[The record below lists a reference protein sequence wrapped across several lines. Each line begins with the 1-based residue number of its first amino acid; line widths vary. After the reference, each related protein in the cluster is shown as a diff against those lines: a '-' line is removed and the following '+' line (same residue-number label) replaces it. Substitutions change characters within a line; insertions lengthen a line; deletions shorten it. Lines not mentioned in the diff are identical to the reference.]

1 MMENSTSIWN
11 DALNILNENHTFQH
25 RTVMIPFAIS
35 SIHLCLQINALKDQ
49 RSYIATTKHGGIRKD
64 SISSPKFYV
73 AFYLGQKQKPTT
85 KPALNPLPSLAAV
98 CLNSHCDHSPFI
110 WAHWLPNQVSPES
123 GHPCATEVRA
133 GEWETSGR
141 WVTVARVRVPP
152 SWCAVQSYSRNSQN
166 LLNFAQQTSE
176 DDPRL
181 SLILTTLK
189 KEENTQIFWVK
200 KWIWKYWQS
209 TFPK

>member
-1 MMENSTSIWN
+1 MEWCSEYTKWKPHISTQNSNDSICYKQ
-11 DALNILNENHTFQH
+11 HTFMS
-25 RTVMIPFAIS
+25 TNK
-35 SIHLCLQINALKDQ
+35 CTK
-49 RSYIATTKHGGIRKD
+49 RSKKLHSNYKAWWIRKD

-152 SWCAVQSYSRNSQN
+152 SWRAVQSYSRNSQN